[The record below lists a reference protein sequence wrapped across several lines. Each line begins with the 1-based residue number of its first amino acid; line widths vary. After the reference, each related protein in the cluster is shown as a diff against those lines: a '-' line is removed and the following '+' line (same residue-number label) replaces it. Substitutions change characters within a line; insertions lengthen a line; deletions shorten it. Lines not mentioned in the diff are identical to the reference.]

1 MLIFIKHLCKSQ
13 IERSSKP
20 SVKFKI
26 IFSCRMLGKISRDD
40 FEWVYSD
47 QPHTTR
53 RKLMLS
59 KYPVIKKLMKETFR
73 TMNVI
78 KFVFRLRLL
87 FDSII

>member
-1 MLIFIKHLCKSQ
+1 
-13 IERSSKP
+13 
-20 SVKFKI
+20 
-26 IFSCRMLGKISRDD
+26 MLGKISRDD